1 MGECSTSAA
10 TSQRDSQTL
19 YSSSF
24 KSNIDSKCNKKVTD
38 VVPSPAESSTTN
50 EASEVSDLDAIV
62 DLDRAGYISSPND
75 YEDVFSPLEA
85 TKLSDENVM
94 LINKG
99 EKTPHT
105 LKKRPTNMI
114 CYK

>member
-1 MGECSTSAA
+1 M
-10 TSQRDSQTL
+10 
-19 YSSSF
+19 
-24 KSNIDSKCNKKVTD
+24 TD

-75 YEDVFSPLEA
+75 YEDVFSPLEV